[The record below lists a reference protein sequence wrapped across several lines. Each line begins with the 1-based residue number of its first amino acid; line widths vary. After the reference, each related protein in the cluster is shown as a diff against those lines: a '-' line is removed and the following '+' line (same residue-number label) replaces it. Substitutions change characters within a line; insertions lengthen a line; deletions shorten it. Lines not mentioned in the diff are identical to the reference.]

1 MQHFISNNNR
11 NLLNNLL
18 NRYPNVMVLKMFV
31 DSSDNNLKNMYTETA
46 SVHNDKLETQTQHI
60 DAGFDLFAPRNDNS
74 NNSEEMFIPFFNT
87 TREDGFTPS
96 NKLDFKVCCSAQ
108 MFTDTGK
115 SYNTGYYMYPRS
127 SLSKTPLRL
136 ANSVGII
143 DSGYRGHLIGML
155 DVINTETQCYYGKTY
170 DRYIQVCAPTLA
182 PIIVEIVETKDAL
195 GNETERGDNGFG
207 STGR

>member
-1 MQHFISNNNR
+1 MMSFISNNNR

-18 NRYPNVMVLKMFV
+18 IRYPNVMVLKMFV
-31 DSSDNNLKNMYTETA
+31 DSSDNNLKNMYTESA

-60 DAGFDLFAPRNDNS
+60 DAGFDLFAPGSDNNDN
-74 NNSEEMFIPFFNT
+74 EEICLPFFNT

-127 SLSKTPLRL
+127 SLSKTSLRL

-155 DVINTETQCYYGKTY
+155 DVINTENQCYYGKAY
-170 DRYIQVCAPTLA
+170 DRYLQVCAPTLA

>member
-1 MQHFISNNNR
+1 
-11 NLLNNLL
+11 
-18 NRYPNVMVLKMFV
+18 MVLKMFV
-31 DSSDNNLKNMYTETA
+31 DSSDNNLKNMYTESA

-60 DAGFDLFAPRNDNS
+60 DAGFDLFAPRRDNS
-74 NNSEEMFIPFFNT
+74 DNEEMFIPFFNV

-96 NKLDFKVCCSAQ
+96 NKLDLKVCCSAQ

-127 SLSKTPLRL
+127 SLSKTHLRL

-155 DVINTETQCYYGKTY
+155 DVINTENQCYYGKAY
-170 DRYIQVCAPTLA
+170 ERYLQVCAPSLV

>member
-1 MQHFISNNNR
+1 MMNFMSNNNR

-18 NRYPNVMVLKMFV
+18 NTYPNVMVLKMFV
-31 DSSDNNLKNMYTETA
+31 DATDENLKNMYIESAT
-46 SVHNDKLETQTQHI
+46 VHNNKLEMQMQHI
-60 DAGFDLFAPRNDNS
+60 DAGFDLFAPRSDKVV
-74 NNSEEMFIPFFNT
+74 EEMFIPFFNAT
-87 TREDGFTPS
+87 TDNGFSPS

-155 DVINTETQCYYGKTY
+155 DVINTQNQCYYGKAY
-170 DRYIQVCAPTLA
+170 DRYFQVCAPGLT
-182 PIIVEIVETKDAL
+182 PILVEIVESKDDL
-195 GNETERGDNGFG
+195 GTETERGDNGFG